1 MNNQI
6 LSNEKEEIFVKLKKI
21 VIQELSVKIDEIM
34 LESKFIE
41 DLGADSLDMV
51 ELVLAIEESFDIE
64 VPDEQVAKI
73 QDVSQAIELIY
84 KISNNLK

>member
-1 MNNQI
+1 M
-6 LSNEKEEIFVKLKKI
+6 SNEREEIFIKLKKI
-21 VIQELSVKIDEIM
+21 VIQELSVKTDEIM
-34 LESKFIE
+34 LESKFID

-64 VPDEQVAKI
+64 VPDEQVAAI
-73 QDVSQAIELIY
+73 ENVGQAIDLIY

>member
-1 MNNQI
+1 
-6 LSNEKEEIFVKLKKI
+6 
-21 VIQELSVKIDEIM
+21 M